1 MSVPEISES
10 TREQRIA
17 FIKEEFRCLH
27 NCEIC
32 GKCAFLK
39 GRDAEEIY
47 MDYIE
52 GLRPFMEIT
61 AERRQQ

>member
-1 MSVPEISES
+1 MSAPEISES

-32 GKCAFLK
+32 GKCAFLM